1 VLERIVEMR
10 LKTPED
16 NIISWLKS
24 RGEEME
30 IVERIDKRKDREVM
44 EEEYDN
50 KRSEIDIEVRGDKM
64 EEVEEEIG
72 TLVSSVQSNGVDKL

>member
-1 VLERIVEMR
+1 
-10 LKTPED
+10 
-16 NIISWLKS
+16 
-24 RGEEME
+24 
-30 IVERIDKRKDREVM
+30 M

-50 KRSEIDIEVRGDKM
+50 KRSKMDIEVRGDKM